1 MHWLLFSC
9 GAGASH
15 CDGAEA
21 LGHAGFSRCGPRA
34 LEHRLIRCDTG
45 AYLLL
50 SMWDLPGSGIELVS
64 PALTGTFFTTEPPGK
79 PCISVLT

>member
-34 LEHRLIRCDTG
+34 LEHRLIRCGPG
-45 AYLLL
+45 ALLLL
-50 SMWDLPGSGIELVS
+50 SMWGLPSPGIKPLS
-64 PALTGTFFTTEPPGK
+64 PALVGGFLSTQPPGK
-79 PCISVLT
+79 RRCQLS